1 MNPIS
6 VDDLARRFGSRFDL
20 VVAAA
25 KRAGQIKDGAP
36 PLVETASRNPLTI
49 ALEEIAAGKVLLK
62 EATEEMLAEPEPE
75 VQDYLVRRGSLQDQI
90 ATYALVD
97 EEDEEEYEEEEEL
110 EEEEEE
116 LEEELEGPFAEEYEE
131 EEAEFEF
138 GFGEEPDQAF
148 PEDLEE
154 EAEELEESYLASD
167 DEEDEEDEVEEDEE
181 EE

>member
-36 PLVETASRNPLTI
+36 PLVETVSRNPLTI

-62 EATEEMLAEPEPE
+62 EPTEEMLAEPEPE

-90 ATYALVD
+90 TAYALVD
-97 EEDEEEYEEEEEL
+97 EEDEEEYEEEEL

-116 LEEELEGPFAEEYEE
+116 LDEEIESPFAEEYEE
-131 EEAEFEF
+131 EEAEFAF

-154 EAEELEESYLASD
+154 EAEELEESYLGSD
-167 DEEDEEDEVEEDEE
+167 DEEDEEDAEVEEEE